1 MKRRMGEGKRPSQT
15 RQDAPAPPF
24 DAQAAQAAVTQ
35 RQPAEDDAASFSDF
49 PQENPSPV
57 FRISQAAV
65 LLYANPAGQRL
76 LAEWGWR
83 SVRSLREIGKSGS

>member
-1 MKRRMGEGKRPSQT
+1 MSRRMGERKRPRRT

-24 DAQAAQAAVTQ
+24 DAQPAQATVTQ
-35 RQPAEDDAASFSDF
+35 RQPAENGAASFSDF
-49 PQENPSPV
+49 PRENPSPV

-76 LAEWGWR
+76 LAEWGR
-83 SVRSLREIGKSGS
+83 AVRSSRAIGKSGS